1 VPTCRDVSELATD
14 YLERR
19 LPVTGWLGLR
29 WHLLQ
34 CDACRRY
41 LAQMR
46 QTVRL
51 LADNAFPPPRADIED
66 SVLRAARGVAPP
78 NPAPGD

>member
-1 VPTCRDVSELATD
+1 VPTCRDMSELVTD

-19 LPVTGWLGLR
+19 LPVTGWLGVR

-34 CDACRRY
+34 CDACRHY
-41 LAQMR
+41 VGQMR
-46 QTVRL
+46 QTIRL
-51 LADNAFPPPRADIED
+51 LAESAFSPPGRDIED
-66 SVLRAARGVAPP
+66 SVLRAARDRMPP